1 MAIINP
7 IYFLALTISLL
18 MSLALAPLMIKI
30 SFHFRIL
37 DQPASADRKIHKKDV
52 ALLGGWAVFLS
63 VFVPLIIFRWYNLA
77 DFSKISD
84 QFIAVVFLA
93 GLLIMIGGTLDDKY
107 RLLPWQQIIWPLL
120 ASGLTV
126 LAGIRISYITNPL
139 GTSENAIIYLAP
151 VLGGALSF
159 IWLMAIIYTTKLL
172 DGLDGLVAGIT
183 AIAAIMIFALSL
195 DWDLY
200 LSATGIWALLLL
212 GASSGFLFFNW
223 HPAKIFL
230 GESGSLFMGFM
241 LGVLSIISGSKIA
254 TTLLVVGIPALDVL
268 LVMASRIIKRESPFS
283 HADKKHLHFRLLMA
297 GFKHREAVLFLYLLA
312 IIFGL
317 VAVVSGSLGKLIGL
331 IALIALMSVIIL
343 VVYKKS
349 SQDVSKT

>member
-1 MAIINP
+1 M
-7 IYFLALTISLL
+7 
-18 MSLALAPLMIKI
+18 
-30 SFHFRIL
+30 
-37 DQPASADRKIHKKDV
+37 
-52 ALLGGWAVFLS
+52 
-63 VFVPLIIFRWYNLA
+63 
-77 DFSKISD
+77 
-84 QFIAVVFLA
+84 
-93 GLLIMIGGTLDDKY
+93 
-107 RLLPWQQIIWPLL
+107 
-120 ASGLTV
+120 
-126 LAGIRISYITNPL
+126 
-139 GTSENAIIYLAP
+139 
-151 VLGGALSF
+151 
-159 IWLMAIIYTTKLL
+159 
-172 DGLDGLVAGIT
+172 
-183 AIAAIMIFALSL
+183 
-195 DWDLY
+195 
-200 LSATGIWALLLL
+200 ALLLL